1 MKETVTL
8 NRKEQKRLMVLNKV
22 GEGWIGAGAAAGVLG
37 LSVRQTRRLL
47 AGYRKEGAAALAHGN
62 RGRSPHNKLDDDL
75 RARVAELAESTY
87 AKLNT
92 QHLSEI
98 LAEREGLRLSRS
110 TVRRI
115 LLQSGMSS
123 PRRRRAPRHRSR
135 RDRYPQQGM
144 LLQIDGSHHDWLE
157 GRGPELSLVGA
168 IDDATGEVPHA
179 LFRLEEDTQGYF
191 RLLEHIVATHGIP
204 LAIYRDRHSIFETS
218 PRHHESLEEQ
228 LAGEREPTQFGRL
241 LGELSITSIPSN
253 SPQGRGRI
261 ERLWGTFQDRLVSE
275 LRLAGARDIPQANRV
290 LVEYLPRHNRRF
302 MVPATQPGSAY
313 RPTPPGFIP
322 EEVFCLKYQRTVGA
336 DNVVRFRGRRLQI
349 QPGIDRASY
358 ARARVTVHEGFD
370 STLAVYYKGQRLSAT
385 EAPPDAS
392 QLRSNR
398 PTSDFMVKRLL
409 RSHGHKPGPN
419 HPWRRSYKA
428 FYDKG

>member
-1 MKETVTL
+1 MKGLMLSQRE
-8 NRKEQKRLMVLNKV
+8 EARLVVLNKV
-22 GEGWIGAGAAAGVLG
+22 LEREMSVREASGVLG
-37 LSVRQTRRLL
+37 VSERHGWRLL
-47 AGYRKEGAAALAHGN
+47 AAYRRKGAGALAHGN
-62 RGRSPHNKLDDDL
+62 RGRQPGHTILPDL
-75 RARVAELAESTY
+75 KARVRELVRGRYSGF
-87 AKLNT
+87 NHC
-92 QHLSEI
+92 HLTE
-98 LAEREGLRLSRS
+98 LLEEREGLKLSCS

-123 PRRRRAPRHRSR
+123 PRKRRAPRHRSR

-204 LAIYRDRHSIFETS
+204 LAIYRDRHSIFETA
-218 PRHHESLEEQ
+218 PKHQESLEEQ
-228 LAGEREPTQFGRL
+228 LAGERKPTQFGRL
-241 LGELSITSIPSN
+241 LGELGIASIPSN

-275 LRLAGARDIPQANRV
+275 LRLARAQNMAQANQV
-290 LVEYLPRHNRRF
+290 VADFLPRYNHRF

-322 EEVFCLKYQRTVGA
+322 EEVFCLKYQRTVGS
-336 DNVVRFRGRRLQI
+336 DNVVRFKGRRLQI

-358 ARARVTVHEGFD
+358 ARARVTVHERVDG
-370 STLAVYYKGQRLSAT
+370 TLAVYYKGQRLSIT
-385 EAPPDAS
+385 EAPPDS
-392 QLRSNR
+392 GQLRSNR

-409 RSHGHKPGPN
+409 RSHGHKPGPH
-419 HPWRRSYKA
+419 HPWRRPYKA
-428 FYDKG
+428 FYD

>member
-1 MKETVTL
+1 MKGLMLSQRE
-8 NRKEQKRLMVLNKV
+8 EARLVVLNKV
-22 GEGWIGAGAAAGVLG
+22 LEREMSVREASGVLG
-37 LSVRQTRRLL
+37 VSERHGWRLL
-47 AGYRKEGAAALAHGN
+47 AAYRRKGAGALAHGN
-62 RGRSPHNKLDDDL
+62 RGRQPGHTILPDIK
-75 RARVAELAESTY
+75 ARVQELVRGRYSGF
-87 AKLNT
+87 NHC
-92 QHLSEI
+92 HLTE
-98 LAEREGLRLSRS
+98 LLEEREGLKLSCS

-123 PRRRRAPRHRSR
+123 PRKRRAPRHRSR
-135 RDRYPQQGM
+135 RQRYPQQGM

-204 LAIYRDRHSIFETS
+204 LAIYRDRHSIFETA
-218 PRHHESLEEQ
+218 PKHQESLEEQ

-241 LGELSITSIPSN
+241 LGELGIASIPSN

-275 LRLAGARDIPQANRV
+275 LRLARAQNMAQANQV
-290 LVEYLPRHNRRF
+290 LAGFLPRYNHRF

-313 RPTPPGFIP
+313 RLTPPGFIP
-322 EEVFCLKYQRTVGA
+322 EEVFCLKYQRTVGS
-336 DNVVRFRGRRLQI
+336 DNVARFKCRRLQI

-358 ARARVTVHEGFD
+358 ARARVTVHERFD
-370 STLAVYYKGQRLSAT
+370 GTLAVYYKGQNLPAT
-385 EAPPDAS
+385 EAPPDS
-392 QLRSNR
+392 GQLRSNR
-398 PTSDFMVKRLL
+398 PTPDFMVKRLL
-409 RSHGHKPGPN
+409 RSHGHKPGPH
-419 HPWRRSYKA
+419 HPWRRSYKS
-428 FYDKG
+428 FHDKG